1 MLKRKVPA
9 AIVDSEPGIVY
20 RVREAM
26 SDLHHGNM
34 PAIGARAAASFTPAF
49 LKSIASESREWGPVQ
64 SADLLSRAT
73 DGEQRR
79 YRYRFNYV
87 HYAVLVDVV
96 LDQDGHIDAFKLHLD

>member
-1 MLKRKVPA
+1 
-9 AIVDSEPGIVY
+9 
-20 RVREAM
+20 M

-73 DGEQRR
+73 EGELR
-79 YRYRFNYV
+79 RYRFNYA
-87 HYAVLVDVV
+87 HYAVLVDGV
-96 LDQDGHIDAFKLHLD
+96 LDKDGHIDAFKLRLD